1 MSEPKVF
8 DLDGSHVYSIDNTP
22 VKELSDQE
30 LKAAARVLAEQTPGL
45 IDAQQKALSA
55 LVRNE
60 QLLGVVTHELNRR
73 RTSIALAN

>member
-1 MSEPKVF
+1 MNEPKVYE
-8 DLDGSHVYSIDNTP
+8 LDGSRVYVIDDTP
-22 VKELSDQE
+22 VKELTDQE
-30 LKAAARVLAEQTPGL
+30 LKAAARILAEQSPGL
-45 IDAQQKALSA
+45 IDAQNKALAA